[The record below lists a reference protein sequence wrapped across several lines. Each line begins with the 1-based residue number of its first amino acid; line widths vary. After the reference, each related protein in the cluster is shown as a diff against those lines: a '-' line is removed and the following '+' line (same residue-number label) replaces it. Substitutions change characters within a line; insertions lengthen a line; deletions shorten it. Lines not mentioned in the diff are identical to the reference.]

1 MVKRRIQICNQSG
14 LHLRPAGQLC
24 QKAMEYPCRI
34 TMVIGNKTYN
44 LKSMLSVL
52 SAQVNAPKEIE
63 LVCEGEGEE
72 KALEELA
79 GFLSED
85 LDEKLKKE

>member
-1 MVKRRIQICNQSG
+1 
-14 LHLRPAGQLC
+14 
-24 QKAMEYPCRI
+24 
-34 TMVIGNKTYN
+34 MVIGNKTYN